1 MNACVHS
8 RLALCTLL
16 RCAEGLA
23 ARFLLTVSVQQQNH
37 DFIFKEG

>member
-1 MNACVHS
+1 MAAFIRS
-8 RLALCTLL
+8 RLALSTLL
-16 RCAEGLA
+16 RCAEGFA